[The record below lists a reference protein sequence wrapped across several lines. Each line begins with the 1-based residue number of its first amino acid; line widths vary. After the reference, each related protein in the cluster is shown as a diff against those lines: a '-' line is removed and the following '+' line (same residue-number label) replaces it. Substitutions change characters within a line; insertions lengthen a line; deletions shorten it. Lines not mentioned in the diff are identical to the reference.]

1 VILEIHDNFKQPQ
14 RISCTRL
21 VVRDKY
27 NNPLAVAVE
36 TAPDIT
42 TIASLQDPDFYTLL
56 KLLGI
61 TDSVVVTS
69 I

>member
-1 VILEIHDNFKQPQ
+1 VIIEIHDNFKQPQ
-14 RISCTRL
+14 RIPCTRL

-36 TAPDIT
+36 TAPDVT
-42 TIASLQDPDFYTLL
+42 TIASIQDQDFYTLL

-61 TDSVVVTS
+61 NDSVVVTS